1 MLTPLKSA
9 LTEFL
14 QQLQQV
20 DAHAEI
26 KCWKSIN
33 DNCPN
38 LSVNSPMPKTL
49 QGMRNY
55 LNKLFF
61 PKNTTN
67 GTTIYTNILLGHDST
82 LEDIR
87 EHLSEWLKE

>member
-1 MLTPLKSA
+1 MKKMIILLKST
-9 LTEFL
+9 LTELL

-33 DNCPN
+33 NNWLN

-49 QGMRNY
+49 QDMRNY

-61 PKNTTN
+61 PKKHNQWNNNLHQHYPWT
-67 GTTIYTNILLGHDST
+67 
-82 LEDIR
+82 
-87 EHLSEWLKE
+87 